1 MTYFLSSVLPQ
12 LIQHF
17 PVERKHSLFH
27 KWVKV
32 VLVSSASSRCVHF
45 DVELQS
51 LRFCI
56 RALLRFLSR
65 NLGSTFSFLSSKFGS
80 HRQSL
85 FIGLFITNDFLFTK
99 YFTAVVPTLP
109 SFKNIN
115 CSTMPGTIRLAPS
128 LWCRLPCDVAFL
140 VMSPSLW
147 CHLPC
152 DVTFLNFSFSWF
164 FCFSYVKYLERY
176 RFPKVVK
183 DCIKMF
189 ICFFV

>member
-65 NLGSTFSFLSSKFGS
+65 NWGSTFSFLSSKFGS

-128 LWCRLPCDVAFL
+128 LWCRLACDVAFL

-147 CHLPC
+147 CRLPC

-189 ICFFV
+189 ICFFF